1 MFHNRDGGN
10 HFAPEKRV
18 CRVGWETN
26 CTLCPGVIGS
36 EMTLIPWRDFSPA
49 VRRAVR
55 IDVSVTLLFAV
66 CSGLTVPFTGLI
78 LRRELGASP
87 FQLSVLGSANAAC
100 LLLSLALAR
109 VVDSR

>member
-1 MFHNRDGGN
+1 M
-10 HFAPEKRV
+10 
-18 CRVGWETN
+18 
-26 CTLCPGVIGS
+26 S
-36 EMTLIPWRDFSPA
+36 LIPWRDFSPA
-49 VRRAVR
+49 VRRAIR

-66 CSGLTVPFTGLI
+66 FSGLTAPFTGLI

-109 VVDSR
+109 VVDSRRPLPWVVWPTFIARGLFLLAPFIVTPWPLVGVLV